1 MDVFVLQQR
10 LVSRF
15 MVSSVDEG
23 LLSSSLIGSASSCPT
38 GTADPSVILSHL
50 PSHNLS
56 NGNMDQ
62 VEVQLLSSDRTVQE
76 ETENHSVICSDTE
89 VSVSS
94 LGKKAL
100 IGIENLS
107 CEDINR
113 KQSSA
118 STDTIPT
125 LSMAVNYEVHSS
137 ESHCP
142 QTEMQGTQ
150 SEISV
155 SSSFDV
161 YSSKR
166 SSIVDPDNQL
176 GLLETDPVTHTMP
189 QPCTVQDNII
199 ATNGA
204 PIEGTLPQVPQTQ
217 GHFGIGTVADEAQL
231 EQGLRN
237 MTITKV
243 LLQTQLSDPS
253 GSEGSSQTTHFRGAE
268 LDDAVNIP
276 AEAQRCMSGV
286 IPSSHHSA
294 EPEQQQHQQQQQQQ
308 QVDQMSPP
316 PFSDSSMSQVIPGS
330 SHTPNQQYTPENT
343 VIPSTDQQTALMHP
357 RLSQQNSLEKD
368 R

>member
-1 MDVFVLQQR
+1 VNVFVLQQR

-15 MVSSVDEG
+15 VVSSVDEG
-23 LLSSSLIGSASSCPT
+23 LLSSSLVGCASSSSCST

-56 NGNMDQ
+56 KGNVDQ
-62 VEVQLLSSDRTVQE
+62 VEVQLLSTDRTVQE
-76 ETENHSVICSDTE
+76 EAENHLVICSDTE

-94 LGKKAL
+94 LGKKAAT
-100 IGIENLS
+100 GIENLS

-125 LSMAVNYEVHSS
+125 LSMDVNYEVNSS
-137 ESHCP
+137 ESHWP

-176 GLLETDPVTHTMP
+176 GLLEIDTVTHTMP

-204 PIEGTLPQVPQTQ
+204 PIEGTVPQLPQTQ
-217 GHFGIGTVADEAQL
+217 GHFGIGTAADEAQL
-231 EQGLRN
+231 EQGLKN
-237 MTITKV
+237 MTVTKV
-243 LLQTQLSDPS
+243 LLDTQLSDPS
-253 GSEGSSQTTHFRGAE
+253 GSEGPSQTTRFRGAE
-268 LDDAVNIP
+268 LDDAINIP
-276 AEAQRCMSGV
+276 AEAQQCMSEV
-286 IPSSHHSA
+286 ILSSHHSA
-294 EPEQQQHQQQQQQQ
+294 EPEQQQQQQQ
-308 QVDQMSPP
+308 QVDDQMSPP
-316 PFSDSSMSQVIPGS
+316 PFSDSSMSHVVPGS

-343 VIPSTDQQTALMHP
+343 VIPAIDQHTALMHP

>member
-1 MDVFVLQQR
+1 MNLSVLQQR

-15 MVSSVDEG
+15 VVSSVDEN
-23 LLSSSLIGSASSCPT
+23 LLSSSLVGSASSSCST
-38 GTADPSVILSHL
+38 GTADPSVILPHL
-50 PSHNLS
+50 SSHNLS
-56 NGNMDQ
+56 KGNVDQ
-62 VEVQLLSSDRTVQE
+62 VEIQLLSSDRTVQE
-76 ETENHSVICSDTE
+76 EAENHSVICSDTE

-94 LGKKAL
+94 LGKKAS

-107 CEDINR
+107 CEDIIR

-118 STDTIPT
+118 SIDTIPT
-125 LSMAVNYEVHSS
+125 LSMDVNYEVNSS
-137 ESHCP
+137 ESHCQ

-176 GLLETDPVTHTMP
+176 GLLEIDPVTHTMP

-204 PIEGTLPQVPQTQ
+204 PIEGTLPQLPQTQ
-217 GHFGIGTVADEAQL
+217 GHFGIGPVADEIQL

-243 LLQTQLSDPS
+243 LLDTQLSDRF
-253 GSEGSSQTTHFRGAE
+253 GSEGSSQTTSFKGAE
-268 LDDAVNIP
+268 LDDAISIP
-276 AEAQRCMSGV
+276 ALAQQCMSEV
-286 IPSSHHSA
+286 ILSRHHSA
-294 EPEQQQHQQQQQQQ
+294 EPEQQQQQQQQQFD
-308 QVDQMSPP
+308 DQLSPP
-316 PFSDSSMSQVIPGS
+316 PFSDTSMSQVVPGS

-343 VIPSTDQQTALMHP
+343 VIPAVDQQAALMHP

>member
-1 MDVFVLQQR
+1 VNVFVLQQR

-15 MVSSVDEG
+15 VVSNVDES
-23 LLSSSLIGSASSCPT
+23 LLPSSLVGSASSSSCST

-50 PSHNLS
+50 PSHSLS
-56 NGNMDQ
+56 KGNVDQ
-62 VEVQLLSSDRTVQE
+62 VETQLLSSDRTVHE
-76 ETENHSVICSDTE
+76 EAENHSVICSDTE
-89 VSVSS
+89 GSVSC
-94 LGKKAL
+94 LGKRASV
-100 IGIENLS
+100 GIENLS
-107 CEDINR
+107 CEDIIR

-118 STDTIPT
+118 SIDTIPT
-125 LSMAVNYEVHSS
+125 LSMDVNYEVNSS
-137 ESHCP
+137 ESHCQ

-176 GLLETDPVTHTMP
+176 GLLEIDPVTHTMP

-204 PIEGTLPQVPQTQ
+204 PIEGTLPQLPQTQ
-217 GHFGIGTVADEAQL
+217 GHFGIGAVADAQL

-243 LLQTQLSDPS
+243 LPDTQLSDPS
-253 GSEGSSQTTHFRGAE
+253 GSEGASQTTNFRGAE
-268 LDDAVNIP
+268 LDDAINIP
-276 AEAQRCMSGV
+276 AEAQRFMSEV
-286 IPSSHHSA
+286 ILSRHHSA
-294 EPEQQQHQQQQQQQ
+294 EHEQQQQQ
-308 QVDQMSPP
+308 QVDDQMSPP
-316 PFSDSSMSQVIPGS
+316 PFSDTSMSHVVPGS

-343 VIPSTDQQTALMHP
+343 VIPAIDQQAALMHP

>member
-1 MDVFVLQQR
+1 VLQQR
-10 LVSRF
+10 LASRF
-15 MVSSVDEG
+15 VVSGVDES
-23 LLSSSLIGSASSCPT
+23 LLSSSLVGCASSSSCST

-50 PSHNLS
+50 PSHHLS
-56 NGNMDQ
+56 KGNVDQ
-62 VEVQLLSSDRTVQE
+62 VEKQLLSSDRTVQE
-76 ETENHSVICSDTE
+76 EAENHSVICSDTE
-89 VSVSS
+89 GSVSS
-94 LGKKAL
+94 LGKKVSV
-100 IGIENLS
+100 GIENLS
-107 CEDINR
+107 CEDIIR

-118 STDTIPT
+118 SIDTIPT
-125 LSMAVNYEVHSS
+125 LSMDVNYEVHSS
-137 ESHCP
+137 ESHYQ

-176 GLLETDPVTHTMP
+176 GLLEIDPVTHTMP

-204 PIEGTLPQVPQTQ
+204 PIDGTLPQLSQTQ
-217 GHFGIGTVADEAQL
+217 GHFGIGAVTDEAQL

-243 LLQTQLSDPS
+243 LLVTQLSDPS
-253 GSEGSSQTTHFRGAE
+253 GCEGSSQTTIFRGAE
-268 LDDAVNIP
+268 LDDAINIP
-276 AEAQRCMSGV
+276 AEAQRCMSEV
-286 IPSSHHSA
+286 ILSRHLSA
-294 EPEQQQHQQQQQQQ
+294 EPEQQQQ
-308 QVDQMSPP
+308 QVDDQMSPP
-316 PFSDSSMSQVIPGS
+316 PFSDTSMSQVVPGS

-343 VIPSTDQQTALMHP
+343 VIPAIDQQATLMHP
-357 RLSQQNSLEKD
+357 RLSQQNSLDKD

>member
-1 MDVFVLQQR
+1 MDIFVLQQR

-15 MVSSVDEG
+15 VVSSVDES
-23 LLSSSLIGSASSCPT
+23 LLSSSLVDSASSSCPS
-38 GTADPSVILSHL
+38 GTADPTVILSHL

-62 VEVQLLSSDRTVQE
+62 VEVQFLSSDRTVQE
-76 ETENHSVICSDTE
+76 ETENRSVICSDIE
-89 VSVSS
+89 VSVNS

-100 IGIENLS
+100 IGIENPS

-125 LSMAVNYEVHSS
+125 LSMDVNYEVNSS

-176 GLLETDPVTHTMP
+176 GLLETDPLTHTMP

-204 PIEGTLPQVPQTQ
+204 PIKGTLPQLPQTQ
-217 GHFGIGTVADEAQL
+217 GHFGIGTVADETQL

-243 LLQTQLSDPS
+243 LLKTQLSDPS

-268 LDDAVNIP
+268 LDDAINIP
-276 AEAQRCMSGV
+276 AEGQQCMSGV

-294 EPEQQQHQQQQQQQ
+294 EPEQQQQWQ
-308 QVDQMSPP
+308 QVDDQMSPP
-316 PFSDSSMSQVIPGS
+316 PFSDASMSQVVPGS

-343 VIPSTDQQTALMHP
+343 VIPAIDHQMALMHP

>member
-1 MDVFVLQQR
+1 MNVFVLQQR

-15 MVSSVDEG
+15 VVSSVDES
-23 LLSSSLIGSASSCPT
+23 LLSSSLVGSASSSCST
-38 GTADPSVILSHL
+38 GTADSSVILSHL
-50 PSHNLS
+50 PSHSLS
-56 NGNMDQ
+56 TGNVDQ
-62 VEVQLLSSDRTVQE
+62 VEIQLLSSDRTVQE
-76 ETENHSVICSDTE
+76 EAENHSVICSDTE

-94 LGKKAL
+94 LGTKAS

-107 CEDINR
+107 CEDIIR

-125 LSMAVNYEVHSS
+125 LSMGVNYDVNSS
-137 ESHCP
+137 ESHCH

-161 YSSKR
+161 SSFKR

-176 GLLETDPVTHTMP
+176 GLLESDPVIHTMP

-204 PIEGTLPQVPQTQ
+204 PTEGTLPQLPQTQ
-217 GHFGIGTVADEAQL
+217 GYFGIGATADEAQL

-243 LLQTQLSDPS
+243 LCDAQLPDPS
-253 GSEGSSQTTHFRGAE
+253 GSEGSSQTTSCRGAE
-268 LDDAVNIP
+268 LDDAINIP
-276 AEAQRCMSGV
+276 AEAQRCMSEV
-286 IPSSHHSA
+286 ILSGHHAA
-294 EPEQQQHQQQQQQQ
+294 EPEQQQQQQQQ
-308 QVDQMSPP
+308 QVDDQMSPP
-316 PFSDSSMSQVIPGS
+316 PFSDTSMSQVVPGS

-343 VIPSTDQQTALMHP
+343 VIPAIDQQAALMHP

>member
-15 MVSSVDEG
+15 VVSSVDES
-23 LLSSSLIGSASSCPT
+23 LLSSNLVGSASSSCPT

-56 NGNMDQ
+56 NGNVDQ
-62 VEVQLLSSDRTVQE
+62 VEIQLLSSDRTVQE
-76 ETENHSVICSDTE
+76 ETENRSVICSDTE

-100 IGIENLS
+100 IGIENLN

-125 LSMAVNYEVHSS
+125 LSMDVNYEVNSS

-189 QPCTVQDNII
+189 QPCTVQDNIT

-204 PIEGTLPQVPQTQ
+204 PIEGTLPQLPQTQ
-217 GHFGIGTVADEAQL
+217 GHFGIGTVADETQL

-243 LLQTQLSDPS
+243 LLETQLSDPS
-253 GSEGSSQTTHFRGAE
+253 GSEGSSQTTHLRGAE
-268 LDDAVNIP
+268 LDDAINIP

-294 EPEQQQHQQQQQQQ
+294 EPEQQLQQQQQQ
-308 QVDQMSPP
+308 QVDDQMSPP
-316 PFSDSSMSQVIPGS
+316 PFSDSSMSQVVPGS

-343 VIPSTDQQTALMHP
+343 VIPAIDQQMALMHP
-357 RLSQQNSLEKD
+357 RLSQQNSVEKD

>member
-1 MDVFVLQQR
+1 VLQQR

-15 MVSSVDEG
+15 VVSSVDES
-23 LLSSSLIGSASSCPT
+23 LLSSSLVGCASSSSSCST
-38 GTADPSVILSHL
+38 GTADPSVTLSHL

-56 NGNMDQ
+56 KGNVDQ
-62 VEVQLLSSDRTVQE
+62 EEIQLLSSDRTVHE
-76 ETENHSVICSDTE
+76 EAENHSLICSDTE

-94 LGKKAL
+94 LGRKASV
-100 IGIENLS
+100 GIENLS
-107 CEDINR
+107 CEDIIR

-125 LSMAVNYEVHSS
+125 LSMDVNYEMKSS
-137 ESHCP
+137 ESHCH
-142 QTEMQGTQ
+142 QTEMQGTH

-155 SSSFDV
+155 SSSVDV

-166 SSIVDPDNQL
+166 SSVVDPDNQL
-176 GLLETDPVTHTMP
+176 GLLEIDPVTHTMP

-199 ATNGA
+199 VTNGA
-204 PIEGTLPQVPQTQ
+204 PNEGTLPHLPQTQ
-217 GHFGIGTVADEAQL
+217 GHFGIGAVADEAQL

-243 LLQTQLSDPS
+243 LLDTQLSDPS
-253 GSEGSSQTTHFRGAE
+253 GSEGSSQTTSFRGAE
-268 LDDAVNIP
+268 LDDAINIP
-276 AEAQRCMSGV
+276 AEAQRCMSEV
-286 IPSSHHSA
+286 ILSRHHSA
-294 EPEQQQHQQQQQQQ
+294 EPEQQQQHQQQ
-308 QVDQMSPP
+308 VDDQMSPP
-316 PFSDSSMSQVIPGS
+316 PFSDTSMSQVVPGS

-343 VIPSTDQQTALMHP
+343 VIPAIDQHAALMHP